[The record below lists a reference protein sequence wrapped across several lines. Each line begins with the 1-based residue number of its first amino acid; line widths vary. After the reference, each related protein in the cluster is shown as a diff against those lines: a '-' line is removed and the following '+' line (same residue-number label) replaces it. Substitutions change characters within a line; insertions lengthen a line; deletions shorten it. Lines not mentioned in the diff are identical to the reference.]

1 MTATKTY
8 NYTDT
13 KKETKSTEMIYH
25 YENLPI
31 GLKNNTEYRYT
42 NETIS
47 TQPQNRVIHVG
58 TRTSK
63 FIGNFEYFDID
74 FETEY
79 INDNSIP
86 TGNSIIKNPEAKG
99 IRTVVYREIRDNNT
113 NELISRELVSDNI
126 TIKPVITTVK
136 RTVEESIPFTIR
148 TINDNDLAVGIQL
161 VATSGKPGSRM
172 VVYEDTLDTQGNIIS
187 SKIISSIIITE
198 PVEQIIRIGVKQPF
212 SNTNKIDGDIIK
224 QNIDTNLPPRKN
236 AKVLYNTGE
245 KVNNSI
251 SIIGILMLFV
261 GAVLKMFSRKKKENN
276 LLISLINNKIYKNT
290 DLPKVRFLSLTL
302 GRSVHPFWNC
312 LFIKVFI

>member
-1 MTATKTY
+1 M
-8 NYTDT
+8 
-13 KKETKSTEMIYH
+13 
-25 YENLPI
+25 
-31 GLKNNTEYRYT
+31 
-42 NETIS
+42 
-47 TQPQNRVIHVG
+47 VG
-58 TRTSK
+58 T
-63 FIGNFEYFDID
+63 
-74 FETEY
+74 
-79 INDNSIP
+79 
-86 TGNSIIKNPEAKG
+86 
-99 IRTVVYREIRDNNT
+99 
-113 NELISRELVSDNI
+113 
-126 TIKPVITTVK
+126 KPVITTVK

-261 GAVLKMFSRKKKENN
+261 GAVLKMFSRKKKERK
-276 LLISLINNKIYKNT
+276 KITY
-290 DLPKVRFLSLTL
+290 LFL
-302 GRSVHPFWNC
+302 
-312 LFIKVFI
+312 